1 MRSLW
6 IFFYT
11 KGAQNVMI
19 LSRNDF
25 SSNSFHTI
33 SVENKSSITSI
44 KERAFD
50 FYSLDNSSRNSK
62 SNTTLLFQ
70 DIRAF
75 FLQSNNKSDV
85 AVPGQKIEHSVVTPL
100 LRKRRKYRRDGR
112 KKVSS
117 ALSILEQTDSNVERV
132 VGFFN
137 MFERDGVVFSRI
149 VNEQVGSI
157 DASGLLN
164 KIAYIS
170 YVYFGQNYLTF
181 RVPSHSKK
189 YVKSSASNAAG
200 NEIDTLQLLHEHC
213 VQHQKDQVFYLHTKG
228 SYHPRDSNERLRR
241 NLMKALLFCINQSEA
256 LGDGDVCGLRVSPV
270 PYPQISG
277 VQHSD
282 ISRSSQLSAPR
293 RRPQATCGSPAAP
306 TWPASPRRGASW
318 R

>member
-1 MRSLW
+1 MSFLLKIYNALKIIKYYIRKKVAYLYVELPRGERKLNPRMIGVSLNKIRFCFYGTFAISAVIMRSLW

-170 YVYFGQNYLTF
+170 YVYFGQNYLSLRTRRNMSSRPHRMLLETRLTHF
-181 RVPSHSKK
+181 SSFMNIVFSIRRIRCFICTPRARTIREIQT
-189 YVKSSASNAAG
+189 SASG
-200 NEIDTLQLLHEHC
+200 GT
-213 VQHQKDQVFYLHTKG
+213 
-228 SYHPRDSNERLRR
+228 
-241 NLMKALLFCINQSEA
+241 
-256 LGDGDVCGLRVSPV
+256 
-270 PYPQISG
+270 
-277 VQHSD
+277 
-282 ISRSSQLSAPR
+282 
-293 RRPQATCGSPAAP
+293 
-306 TWPASPRRGASW
+306 
-318 R
+318 